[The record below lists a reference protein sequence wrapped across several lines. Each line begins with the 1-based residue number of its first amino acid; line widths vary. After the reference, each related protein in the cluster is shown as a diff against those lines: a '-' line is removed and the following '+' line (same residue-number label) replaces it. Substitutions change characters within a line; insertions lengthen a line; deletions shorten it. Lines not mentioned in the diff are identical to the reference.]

1 MIGALFVVMFQAVAG
16 PPVQPP
22 APTSAPPAAAADTPA
37 PETLTEREKRLRE
50 IRERQKL
57 VCRYE
62 TVLGSR
68 LPTRRCTSAADDAA
82 EGADSRAWIDR
93 VQSQMPTKF

>member
-22 APTSAPPAAAADTPA
+22 APTAAPPVTSETPA
-37 PETLTEREKRLRE
+37 ETETEREARLRE

-57 VCRYE
+57 VCRNE
-62 TVLGSR
+62 RVLGSR
-68 LPTRRCTSAADDAA
+68 LPVRRCTSQADDTAA
-82 EGADSRAWIDR
+82 NADSRAWIDR